1 MAIERIPGFCAL
13 CRSRCGCVSIVEDG
27 RLVGVE
33 ADPAHPTGRNLC
45 VKGRAAPE
53 LVYAP
58 DRLLHPMKR
67 TRPRGDADPGWV
79 SIGWELSATGP
90 SEIGARRAR
99 VLAQVLKSVYVQE
112 PSLVDRR
119 VGFGTSVTVE
129 EADGRRTSYEI
140 VGPNEVEP
148 ARRQISVA
156 SPVAR
161 ALLGKRAG
169 DVVVLRRPRG
179 DIEVTVVSVTVAPE
193 HTER

>member
-1 MAIERIPGFCAL
+1 MAIERTPGFCAL
-13 CRSRCGCVSIVEDG
+13 CRSRCGCVSIVEDR

-112 PSLVDRR
+112 PSLVDGR

-140 VGPNEVEP
+140 VGPDEVEP

-161 ALLGKRAG
+161 ALLGKCAG